1 MMSNN
6 RQGIDWRDSLRQLL
20 DPEQQSD
27 VESVGANEPV
37 QAPAETVFGGRKL
50 DIVLDEKGRR
60 GKQAT
65 IIAGFDTDDDTE
77 ALAVAARLK
86 QSLGTGGSARGGE
99 ILIQGDRRKDV
110 ASLLTGMGYKTRII

>member
-1 MMSNN
+1 M
-6 RQGIDWRDSLRQLL
+6 DWRDSLRQLL

-27 VESVGANEPV
+27 IDSVGADEPV

-50 DIVLDEKGRR
+50 DIVLDKKGRR

-110 ASLLTGMGYKTRII
+110 ASLLNGMGYKTRII

>member
-1 MMSNN
+1 M
-6 RQGIDWRDSLRQLL
+6 DWRDSLRQLL

-27 VESVGANEPV
+27 VDGADEPV
-37 QAPAETVFGGRKL
+37 QAPAEPGFGGRKL
-50 DIVLDEKGRR
+50 DIVLDKKGRR

-65 IIAGFDTDDDTE
+65 IIAGFDTDNDTE

>member
-37 QAPAETVFGGRKL
+37 QAPAEPVFGGRKL
-50 DIVLDEKGRR
+50 DIVLDGEANRPLSS
-60 GKQAT
+60 QASTPTT
-65 IIAGFDTDDDTE
+65 IPKLWLLPHASNNLSAQE
-77 ALAVAARLK
+77 AQPAAERF
-86 QSLGTGGSARGGE
+86 
-99 ILIQGDRRKDV
+99 
-110 ASLLTGMGYKTRII
+110 

>member
-1 MMSNN
+1 M
-6 RQGIDWRDSLRQLL
+6 DWRDSLRQLL

-27 VESVGANEPV
+27 VDGADEPV
-37 QAPAETVFGGRKL
+37 QAPAEPVFGGRKL
-50 DIVLDEKGRR
+50 DIVLDNHVTEVGRDE
-60 GKQAT
+60 A
-65 IIAGFDTDDDTE
+65 

>member
-1 MMSNN
+1 M
-6 RQGIDWRDSLRQLL
+6 DWRDSLRQLL

-27 VESVGANEPV
+27 VDGADEPV
-37 QAPAETVFGGRKL
+37 QAPAEPVFGGSKL
-50 DIVLDEKGRR
+50 DIVLDKKGRR

-65 IIAGFDTDDDTE
+65 IIAGFDTDNDTE

>member
-1 MMSNN
+1 M
-6 RQGIDWRDSLRQLL
+6 DWRDSLRQLL

-27 VESVGANEPV
+27 IDGADEPV

-50 DIVLDEKGRR
+50 DIVLDKKGRR

>member
-37 QAPAETVFGGRKL
+37 QAQPVFGGRKL
-50 DIVLDEKGRR
+50 DIVLDKKGRR

-77 ALAVAARLK
+77 ALAVATRLK

>member
-1 MMSNN
+1 M
-6 RQGIDWRDSLRQLL
+6 DWRDSLRQLL

-27 VESVGANEPV
+27 IDSVGADEPV
-37 QAPAETVFGGRKL
+37 QAPAEPVFGGRKL
-50 DIVLDEKGRR
+50 DIVLDKKGRR

-65 IIAGFDTDDDTE
+65 IIAGFDADDDTE

-110 ASLLTGMGYKTRII
+110 ASLLNGMCYKTRII

>member
-1 MMSNN
+1 MSNN

-27 VESVGANEPV
+27 VDGADEPV

-50 DIVLDEKGRR
+50 DIVLDKKGRR